1 MYNAEVGSFQY
12 AICRN
17 YRVFCNASMI
27 TTMIL
32 YAAVNLEA
40 LKVNITILSFVNAIY
55 GV

>member
-1 MYNAEVGSFQY
+1 MQKLVLSNMQY
-12 AICRN
+12 VAITEF
-17 YRVFCNASMI
+17 FCNASMI

-55 GV
+55 GVW